1 MRIVDVA
8 VSTVKVPLDKP
19 YEAAGKAVG
28 ANWHVVA
35 EIETADGVRG
45 FGYIVS
51 LNPLLIDAVASAA
64 RELGKLLI
72 GMNVLDAEAAWH
84 RMARAGDWVGPGG
97 QLHYAICPLDIA
109 LWDAAGKTLGQPVRR
124 LLGGFRDRLPAYAS
138 DGFWYS
144 LSLDDLA
151 ASARQAVAAG
161 FRAVKLRVGHEQTPE
176 GEVARVR
183 AVRDAVG
190 SDIAIMVDATETWS
204 LDRAIR
210 TGRALQEAGVVWVE
224 DPVSHTDIAA
234 MARVTQALDVPV
246 ATGEHLYQIADYT
259 RLFEARATS
268 VALIDL
274 GRIGGVTPWRKVAA
288 LAQSF
293 NIPVGGHVLP
303 EIHIHLLTAVPNG
316 HLVEYVPRSAG
327 LLTAMPALTDGAMIA
342 SDAPGFGLELNRD
355 ALRRFTVG
363 ADR

>member
-1 MRIVDVA
+1 MKIASVTI
-8 VSTVKVPLDKP
+8 STVKVPLDRP
-19 YEAAGKAVG
+19 YEAAGKSVG
-28 ANWHVVA
+28 ANWHVLA
-35 EIETADGVRG
+35 EIETSDGVAG

-51 LNPLLIDAVASAA
+51 LNPMFIDAVASAT

-72 GMNVLDAEAAWH
+72 GLNVLDTEAAWH
-84 RMARAGDWVGPGG
+84 RMSRAGDWIGPGG
-97 QLHYAICPLDIA
+97 LLHYAICPLDIA
-109 LWDAAGKTLGQPVRR
+109 MWDAAGKTLGQPVRR

-144 LSLDDLA
+144 LSLEDLA
-151 ASARQAVAAG
+151 ASARKAVAEG
-161 FRAVKLRVGHEQTPE
+161 FRAVKLRIGNEKTVA

-183 AVRDAVG
+183 AVQDAVG
-190 SDIAIMVDATETWS
+190 PDIAIMVDATETWA

-210 TGRALQEAGVVWVE
+210 TGKALQDAGVVWIE

-234 MARVTQALDVPV
+234 MARVVSALDAPV
-246 ATGEHLYQIADYT
+246 ATGEHLYRIEDYT
-259 RLFEARATS
+259 RLFEARAAG

-293 NIPVGGHVLP
+293 NVRVGGHVLP

-316 HLVEYVPRSAG
+316 YLVEYVPRSAG
-327 LLTAMPALTDGAMIA
+327 LLKAMPALTEGAMVA
-342 SDAPGFGLELNRD
+342 SDGPGFGLELDRD

-363 ADR
+363 A

>member
-1 MRIVDVA
+1 MKIASVTI
-8 VSTVKVPLDKP
+8 STVKVPLDRP
-19 YEAAGKAVG
+19 YEAAGKSVG
-28 ANWHVVA
+28 ANWHVLA
-35 EIETADGVRG
+35 EIETSDGVAG

-51 LNPLLIDAVASAA
+51 LNPMFIDAVASAT

-72 GMNVLDAEAAWH
+72 GLNVLDTEAAWH
-84 RMARAGDWVGPGG
+84 RMSRAGDWIGPGG
-97 QLHYAICPLDIA
+97 LLHYAICPLDIA
-109 LWDAAGKTLGQPVRR
+109 MWDAAGKTLGQPVRR

-144 LSLDDLA
+144 LSLEDLA
-151 ASARQAVAAG
+151 ASARKAVAEG
-161 FRAVKLRVGHEQTPE
+161 FRAVKLRVGNEKTVA

-183 AVRDAVG
+183 AVQDAVG
-190 SDIAIMVDATETWS
+190 PDIAIMVDATETWA

-210 TGRALQEAGVVWVE
+210 TGKALQEAGVVWIE

-234 MARVTQALDVPV
+234 MARVVSALDAPV
-246 ATGEHLYQIADYT
+246 ATGEHLYRIEDYT
-259 RLFEARATS
+259 RLFEARAAG

-293 NIPVGGHVLP
+293 NVRVGGHVLP

-316 HLVEYVPRSAG
+316 YLVEYVPRSAG
-327 LLTAMPALTDGAMIA
+327 LLKAMPALTEGAMVA
-342 SDAPGFGLELNRD
+342 SDGPGFGLELDRD

-363 ADR
+363 A